1 VRSASFAPSSYRRRV
16 DALHLLVP
24 PSIHIM
30 HPRTSGHVLLLFVT
44 TLSCNERAM
53 PTDTF
58 GLDCI
63 FDTRTSVTNCADVS
77 TRRKLDLPRLRDA
90 KQLEL
95 RRVTALRS
103 ASTLTLDIE
112 LQGRFDND
120 IDQNVYVFVGA
131 RSTIPS
137 AYALTSDPQ
146 YFADLSYPVRGSLAL
161 PHTTDVRVGIMAPVS
176 RTYTPQVYLR
186 DPVHADL
193 VGADAGI
200 VQQVQGHIVHLQ
212 IPIERYFVH
221 KGSSLPDALSVTVA
235 TARDYVGFIDL
246 MTVHD
251 LTVGASKSVTERPDE
266 PASYPI
272 ARCPIS
278 RLGGDCARRECRRDG
293 CGSADGGADTRL
305 GTNQPTLLLF
315 PVPPSRS
322 STTLRD
328 PSGALQL
335 PYKWSYYCAVYSP
348 HRIFCKPSKGIDF
361 KFDTAYA
368 ERRALEAPEGVRFRE
383 IGGATYRLEMPR
395 QMETTL
401 RAKRATF
408 AVMVEVGRDGFG
420 PTCWYGAS
428 EAH

>member
-1 VRSASFAPSSYRRRV
+1 
-16 DALHLLVP
+16 
-24 PSIHIM
+24 M

-266 PASYPI
+266 PASYPSLDVQSHVLEAI
-272 ARCPIS
+272 VLDA
-278 RLGGDCARRECRRDG
+278 
-293 CGSADGGADTRL
+293 SADVMAVEVRTAVPIHDWGQ
-305 GTNQPTLLLF
+305 TNLHFYFF

-368 ERRALEAPEGVRFRE
+368 ERRARSA
-383 IGGATYRLEMPR
+383 
-395 QMETTL
+395 
-401 RAKRATF
+401 
-408 AVMVEVGRDGFG
+408 
-420 PTCWYGAS
+420 
-428 EAH
+428 

>member
-1 VRSASFAPSSYRRRV
+1 
-16 DALHLLVP
+16 
-24 PSIHIM
+24 M

-161 PHTTDVRVGIMAPVS
+161 PHTTDVRVGIMALS
-176 RTYTPQVYLR
+176 R
-186 DPVHADL
+186 
-193 VGADAGI
+193 
-200 VQQVQGHIVHLQ
+200 
-212 IPIERYFVH
+212 ERTRRKCTCVILSTRTSLERMRA
-221 KGSSLPDALSVTVA
+221 SS
-235 TARDYVGFIDL
+235 
-246 MTVHD
+246 
-251 LTVGASKSVTERPDE
+251 SKFK
-266 PASYPI
+266 
-272 ARCPIS
+272 
-278 RLGGDCARRECRRDG
+278 
-293 CGSADGGADTRL
+293 DTSF
-305 GTNQPTLLLF
+305 T
-315 PVPPSRS
+315 SKYRS
-322 STTLRD
+322 SDILSTKDHLF
-328 PSGALQL
+328 LMH
-335 PYKWSYYCAVYSP
+335 SP
-348 HRIFCKPSKGIDF
+348 
-361 KFDTAYA
+361 
-368 ERRALEAPEGVRFRE
+368 
-383 IGGATYRLEMPR
+383 
-395 QMETTL
+395 
-401 RAKRATF
+401 
-408 AVMVEVGRDGFG
+408 
-420 PTCWYGAS
+420 
-428 EAH
+428 